1 MAKSNDRKGDR
12 GGDRSKGRPDD
23 RSKDRYADREDVLDD
38 AWAALDDGD
47 PEESLRL
54 IKRLSSDDPSRS
66 LLEAAARCLTN
77 DLGGAR
83 RAFDRARSLGMPSDD
98 PDSLWTEG
106 ELLLRE
112 WRIADAQAS
121 FQTLAE
127 SERSAGVLERLSFC
141 AELLGDAAKGATLME
156 EASAL
161 DPESAPPIPHLSAEE
176 FDQVLH
182 EAIGDLPDEF
192 RRAVDAVRLVV
203 EPFPTRELARQGD
216 LAEVAPDILGLFTGA
231 SLLDGEH
238 EMTAGPP
245 PTIHVFQRNL
255 ERTCIDHDE
264 LREQIRITLYHEL
277 GHFLGFDEE
286 GVDRMGLG

>member
-1 MAKSNDRKGDR
+1 MPKFNDRD
-12 GGDRSKGRPDD
+12 
-23 RSKDRYADREDVLDD
+23 DVLDD

-47 PEESLRL
+47 PEQSLRL
-54 IKRLSSDDPSRS
+54 IKRLSGDDPARS

-83 RAFDRARSLGMPSDD
+83 RALDRARDLGMEDDD
-98 PDSLWTEG
+98 PDLLWTHG

-112 WRIADAQAS
+112 WRITDAQAA
-121 FQTLAE
+121 FEALAE
-127 SERSAGVLERLSFC
+127 QERGAGVLERLSFC
-141 AELLGDAAKGATLME
+141 AELLGDAERGERLMQ

-161 DPESAPPIPHLSAEE
+161 DPESAPPIPHLSPED

-192 RRAVDAVRLVV
+192 QRALDAVRLVV
-203 EPFPTRELARQGD
+203 EPFPTRELAREGD
-216 LAEVAPDILGLFTGA
+216 PAEVAPDILGLFTGP

-238 EMTAGPP
+238 ELPAGPP

-286 GVDRMGLG
+286 GVEGMGLG

>member
-1 MAKSNDRKGDR
+1 MPKSNDRD
-12 GGDRSKGRPDD
+12 
-23 RSKDRYADREDVLDD
+23 DVLDD
-38 AWAALDDGD
+38 AWAALDEGN
-47 PEESLRL
+47 PEQSLRL
-54 IKRLSSDDPSRS
+54 IKRLDADDPERA
-66 LLEAAARCLTN
+66 LLEAASRCMTN
-77 DLGGAR
+77 DLGGSR
-83 RAFDRARSLGMPSDD
+83 RALDRSRELGMEDDD
-98 PDSLWTEG
+98 PDLLWTEG

-112 WRIADAQAS
+112 WRIGDALAS
-121 FQTLAE
+121 FEALAAQ
-127 SERSAGVLERLSFC
+127 ERSAGVLERLSFC
-141 AELLGDAAKGATLME
+141 AELLGDAEKGLRLMT

-161 DPESAPPIPHLSAEE
+161 DPDSAPPIPHLGAED
-176 FDQVLH
+176 FDQVLR
-182 EAIGDLPDEF
+182 EAIEALPDQF
-192 RRAVDAVRLVV
+192 QNALGAVRLVV

-216 LAEVAPDILGLFTGA
+216 PAEVAPDILGLFSGP

-238 EMTAGPP
+238 ELPAGPP